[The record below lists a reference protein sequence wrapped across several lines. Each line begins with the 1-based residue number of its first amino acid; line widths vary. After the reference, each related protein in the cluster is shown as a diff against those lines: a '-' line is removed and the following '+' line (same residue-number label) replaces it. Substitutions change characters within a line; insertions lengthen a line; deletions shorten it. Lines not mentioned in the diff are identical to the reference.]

1 MTTASGAL
9 GRAKTRAQRAVGIVL
24 AATALTGA
32 AAFVTATQAQA
43 NPAGCTSGFLWRSN
57 GTLGGGYA
65 RCNSSS
71 GTAYQV
77 LIRCQDYHT
86 GYASYH
92 AGPWRNPGGGDSTAW
107 CPSNAG
113 ATNVWINLPD

>member
-1 MTTASGAL
+1 MTTASGVLAHTKT
-9 GRAKTRAQRAVGIVL
+9 GVRRAAGIAL
-24 AATALTGA
+24 AATALAGA
-32 AAFVTATQAQA
+32 AAVVTAPQAQA
-43 NPAGCTSGFLWRSN
+43 YPAGCTSGFLWRSN
-57 GTLGGGYA
+57 GTIGGGYA

-77 LIRCQDYHT
+77 AIRCQNYST

-92 AGPWRNPGGGDSTAW
+92 TGPWLNPGMGDSTAW

-113 ATNVWINLPD
+113 ATDVWINLPD